1 MYRYAYLISTYLI
14 YTQDININILFSR
27 FDFISKNKYKI

>member
-14 YTQDININILFSR
+14 YKQDININILFEDS
-27 FDFISKNKYKI
+27 IL

>member
-14 YTQDININILFSR
+14 YTQDININILFE
-27 FDFISKNKYKI
+27 DTIL

>member
-14 YTQDININILFSR
+14 YTQDININILFEDS
-27 FDFISKNKYKI
+27 IL